1 MTLVDKLVWDDGTES
16 HMFNRLEE
24 IAQEKCPQTPI
35 LGCSISRSLV
45 PSVVHNDVRKTR
57 SNFLILKYLSN

>member
-45 PSVVHNDVRKTR
+45 PSVVHNDVCNT
-57 SNFLILKYLSN
+57 L